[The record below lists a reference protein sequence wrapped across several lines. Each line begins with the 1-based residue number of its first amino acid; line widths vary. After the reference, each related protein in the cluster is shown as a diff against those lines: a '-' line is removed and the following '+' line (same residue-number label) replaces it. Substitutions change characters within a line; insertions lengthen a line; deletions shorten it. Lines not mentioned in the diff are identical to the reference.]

1 MVVIFYFGGTGRAL
15 FATIYAVTMFLLVKF
30 WDKPVI
36 RPKYTKYFVIS
47 AVAIWIVAFLAASP
61 LISRD
66 IVYDTVIESCNC
78 FVYSITF
85 VVLYSVLFSI
95 LPAVISLIVLIV
107 TVYYYKSYTI
117 DNVSSDRVSTGLL
130 KFAFFLL
137 VVQTVNNI
145 IAYVLLP
152 IMYINLVHAL
162 FDDTYFSFRSLF
174 DAIHLT
180 VIPTPIFILIFIKPV
195 HDMLT
200 HWVSCSCF
208 RQKHT
213 GTTKASD
220 HGSRITNKL

>member
-1 MVVIFYFGGTGRAL
+1 MVVTFYFGGAGRAL
-15 FATIYAVTMFLLVKF
+15 FATMYAVTMFLLVKF

-66 IVYDTVIESCNC
+66 IVYDTIIESCNC
-78 FVYSITF
+78 FVYSTSF
-85 VVLYSVLFSI
+85 VVLHSILFSI

-117 DNVSSDRVSTGLL
+117 DNKSNDRALAGLL

-137 VVQTVNNI
+137 VVQTVNV

-195 HDMLT
+195 RDMLT
-200 HWVSCSCF
+200 HWMTCSCF

-220 HGSRITNKL
+220 HGARITNKL